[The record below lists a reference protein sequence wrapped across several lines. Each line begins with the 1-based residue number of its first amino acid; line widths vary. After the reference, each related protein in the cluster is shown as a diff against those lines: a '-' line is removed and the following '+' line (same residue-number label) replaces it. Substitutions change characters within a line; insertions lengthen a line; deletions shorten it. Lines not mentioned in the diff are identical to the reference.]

1 VSDVLNTLSNL
12 DAAPRKT
19 ALSLSLSLLYVCRS
33 SLKLNTMWSA
43 VFVSAMLAL
52 LYTLLASNNREWRTK
67 QFTNAC
73 LITIHKFVIV
83 LSMTS
88 VLAYSSHLDPLF

>member
-1 VSDVLNTLSNL
+1 MSDVLNTLSNL

-19 ALSLSLSLLYVCRS
+19 ALSLSLLYVCRS